1 MNMKHRR
8 YFPNILSI
16 CVLWE
21 NASSSL
27 YKQIRDE
34 GLLTIPSTRYIKKL
48 SSALS
53 VETGLS
59 EDIVNYLETR
69 CQKLHNREKIGSFI
83 FQEIY
88 TAKGFELS
96 RSNGQIY
103 GMSNEQPTK
112 ALLSMMFKSI
122 ASKYDDV
129 VAMVSLAKVDSSILR
144 KLFNNVMNADNHY
157 RL

>member
-1 MNMKHRR
+1 M
-8 YFPNILSI
+8 
-16 CVLWE
+16 
-21 NASSSL
+21 
-27 YKQIRDE
+27 
-34 GLLTIPSTRYIKKL
+34 
-48 SSALS
+48 
-53 VETGLS
+53 ETGLS
-59 EDIVNYLETR
+59 EDIINYLETR

-88 TAKGFELS
+88 TAKGFEFS
-96 RSNGQIY
+96 RSSGQIY

-112 ALLSMMFKSI
+112 ALVSMMFKSI